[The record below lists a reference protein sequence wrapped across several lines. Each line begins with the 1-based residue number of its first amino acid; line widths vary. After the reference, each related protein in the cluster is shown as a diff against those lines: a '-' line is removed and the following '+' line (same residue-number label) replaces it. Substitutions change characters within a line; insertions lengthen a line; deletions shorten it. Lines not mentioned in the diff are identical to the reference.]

1 MEETKEQNT
10 QENAT
15 VEELLTKIDEIKAG
29 SVNKEDYEKLK
40 EENVKLVQSIT
51 NNRTVIKEEEQP
63 TKDEII
69 ERCKER
75 FQKVG
80 KGTSYDTVKALVENY
95 KDLKEMGIEQE
106 GVDEEIV
113 EQLEKFIEDANG
125 DSNLFKA
132 LTNAKIKA

>member
-63 TKDEII
+63 TKDGII

-95 KDLKEMGIEQE
+95 KDLKEIGIEQE